1 MLTKFF
7 HAVRFAVGLTL
18 LVVGV
23 AALVPI
29 ATDLLGEPVSRPDL
43 QADSGTPA
51 PPETTLFGHA
61 IPDPYAGSPGWA
73 AGGDARPTEH
83 PPSLQAGA
91 SGSPPGQSFT
101 ANAVPSPPP
110 RLPTSFPGVV
120 TEMPGMSPLYRS
132 PLDVPPPPLLDEH
145 GPPPTAP
152 GWAAHGKRP
161 QASPVSQAM
170 PSLPATYTVRD
181 GDDLTTLALR
191 LYGHPGAAAAI
202 LAANRDQLADPQ
214 ILPIGMRLRLPP
226 PWTVSSGRHGPGTAA
241 IEPGPGGNRP
251 PIIGQAS
258 ASPPQPWMSATPA
271 GDQRG
276 R

>member
-1 MLTKFF
+1 MTTFF

-18 LVVGV
+18 LVAGV

-29 ATDLLGEPVSRPDL
+29 AADLLGDPAARPEEPADPDPTI
-43 QADSGTPA
+43 TP
-51 PPETTLFGHA
+51 PPTSFGHA
-61 IPDPYAGSPGWA
+61 IPDPHGVSPGWA
-73 AGGDARPTEH
+73 DRGGVPPTEH
-83 PPSLQAGA
+83 PLSFQPGA
-91 SGSPPGQSFT
+91 HAPAPAQSF
-101 ANAVPSPPP
+101 AEQRPPSPPE
-110 RLPTSFPGVV
+110 RLPTAFPGVV

-152 GWAAHGKRP
+152 GWATHGNRS
-161 QASPVSQAM
+161 QASPPTDAM
-170 PSLPATYTVRD
+170 PSPPTTCTVRD
-181 GDDLTTLALR
+181 GDDLTTIAVR
-191 LYGHPGAAAAI
+191 MYGHPGAAAAI
-202 LAANRDQLADPQ
+202 LAANRDQLVDPQ

-226 PWTVSSGRHGPGTAA
+226 PWTVSSGRPGSGMAA

-251 PIIGQAS
+251 PIVGQSS
-258 ASPPQPWMSATPA
+258 ASPPQPWMSAAPA